1 MPSSKLNRTD
11 RFDNGDLVVLWVG
24 GDYDYRG
31 ISKDDFIKSI
41 EDDLNFG
48 KPTTQYAAPNAT
60 GFNVQIDSMV
70 GDVHLILTP
79 SAGYATGTI
88 TLPLSPVDK
97 QTVMVNSTQVVTSLT
112 VTPQVGDTVLG
123 QPTTLAVNGFFTLK
137 FDALLKRWY
146 RVG

>member
-11 RFDNGDLVVLWVG
+11 RFDNGDLVVLWAG

-31 ISKDDFIKSI
+31 ISKDDFVKVLSDSLSI
-41 EDDLNFG
+41 G
-48 KPTTQYAAPNAT
+48 KPVTQYAAPNAT

-79 SAGYATGTI
+79 TAGYATGTI

-97 QTVMVNSTQVVTSLT
+97 QTVLVNSTQAITTLT
-112 VTPQVGDTVLG
+112 VSPQTGATVIG
-123 QPTTLAVNGFFTLK
+123 QPATLVANGFFTLK
-137 FDALLKRWY
+137 FDAVLKRWY

>member
-31 ISKDDFIKSI
+31 ISKDDFIKSLA
-41 EDDLNFG
+41 EALQVN
-48 KPTTQYAAPNAT
+48 KPSTQYAAPNAT
-60 GFNVQIDSMV
+60 GFNVQIDSMI

-79 SAGYATGTI
+79 TADYSAGTI

-97 QTVMVNSTQVVTSLT
+97 QTVLVNSTQAVTALT
-112 VTPQVGDTVLG
+112 ITPQAGATVLG
-123 QPTTLAVNGFFTLK
+123 QPTTLTANGFFTLK
-137 FDALLKRWY
+137 FDAVLKRWY

>member
-31 ISKDDFIKSI
+31 ISKDDFIKAI
-41 EDDLNFG
+41 AEDLNFG
-48 KPTTQYAAPNAT
+48 KPVTQYSAPNAT

-79 SAGYATGTI
+79 EAGYATGTI
-88 TLPLSPVDK
+88 TLPLSPIDK
-97 QTVMVNSTQVVTSLT
+97 QSVLVNSTQAIAALT
-112 VTPQVGDTVLG
+112 VTPQAGNTVFG
-123 QPTTLAVNGFFTLK
+123 QPTTLAANGFFTLK

>member
-11 RFDNGDLVVLWVG
+11 QFDSGDLVVLWVG

-31 ISKDDFIKSI
+31 ISKDDFVKSLA
-41 EDDLNFG
+41 EALQVN
-48 KPTTQYAAPNAT
+48 KPSTQYAAPNAT
-60 GFNVQIDSMV
+60 GFNVQIDSMI

-79 SAGYATGTI
+79 VAGYAAGTI

-97 QTVMVNSTQVVTSLT
+97 QTVLVNSTQAITALT
-112 VTPQVGDTVLG
+112 VSPQADATVIG
-123 QPTTLAVNGFFTLK
+123 QPTTLADNGFFTLK
-137 FDALLKRWY
+137 FDAVLKRWY

>member
-11 RFDNGDLVVLWVG
+11 QFDSGDLVVLWVG

-31 ISKDDFIKSI
+31 ISKDDFVKSLA
-41 EDDLNFG
+41 EALQVN
-48 KPTTQYAAPNAT
+48 KPSTQYAAPNAT
-60 GFNVQIDSMV
+60 GFNVQIDSMI

-79 SAGYATGTI
+79 VAGYAAGTI

-97 QTVMVNSTQVVTSLT
+97 QTVLVNSTQAITSLT
-112 VTPQVGDTVLG
+112 VSPQADATVIG
-123 QPTTLAVNGFFTLK
+123 QPTTLADNGFFTLK
-137 FDALLKRWY
+137 FDAVLKRWY

>member
-11 RFDNGDLVVLWVG
+11 QFNSGDLVVLWVG

-31 ISKDDFIKSI
+31 ISKDDFVKSLS
-41 EDDLNFG
+41 EALQVN
-48 KPTTQYAAPNAT
+48 KPSTQYAAPNAT
-60 GFNVQIDSMV
+60 GFNVQIDSMI

-79 SAGYATGTI
+79 VAGYAAGTI

-97 QTVMVNSTQVVTSLT
+97 QTVLVNSTQAITSLT
-112 VTPQVGDTVLG
+112 VSPQADATVIG
-123 QPTTLAVNGFFTLK
+123 QPTTLAANGFFTLK
-137 FDALLKRWY
+137 FDAVLKRWY

>member
-11 RFDNGDLVVLWVG
+11 RFDNGDLVVLWAG

-31 ISKDDFIKSI
+31 ISKDDFVKALS
-41 EDDLNFG
+41 DSLVVG
-48 KPTTQYAAPNAT
+48 KPATQYAAPNAT
-60 GFNVQIDSMV
+60 GFNVQIDSMI

-79 SAGYATGTI
+79 VAGYAAGTI

-97 QTVMVNSTQVVTSLT
+97 QTVLVNSTQAITTLT
-112 VTPQVGDTVLG
+112 VSPQTDATVIG
-123 QPTTLAVNGFFTLK
+123 QPTTLAANGFFTLK
-137 FDALLKRWY
+137 FDAVLKRWY

>member
-11 RFDNGDLVVLWVG
+11 QFDSGDLVVLWVG

-31 ISKDDFIKSI
+31 ISKDDFVKSLA
-41 EDDLNFG
+41 EALQVN
-48 KPTTQYAAPNAT
+48 KPSTQYAAPNAT
-60 GFNVQIDSMV
+60 GFNVQIDSMI

-79 SAGYATGTI
+79 VAGYAAGTI

-97 QTVMVNSTQVVTSLT
+97 QTVLVNSTQEITALT
-112 VTPQVGDTVLG
+112 VSPQADTTVIG
-123 QPTTLAVNGFFTLK
+123 QPTTLAANGFFTLK
-137 FDALLKRWY
+137 FDAVLKRWY

>member
-11 RFDNGDLVVLWVG
+11 RFDNGDLIVLWVG

-31 ISKDDFIKSI
+31 ISKDDFVESIKNDI
-41 EDDLNFG
+41 NTG
-48 KPTTQYAAPNAT
+48 KPATQYAAPNAT
-60 GFNVQIDSMV
+60 GFNVQIESMI

-79 SAGYATGTI
+79 SADYAAGTI

-97 QTVMVNSTQVVTSLT
+97 QTVLVNSTQAITALT
-112 VTPQVGDTVLG
+112 VSPQADATVIG
-123 QPTTLAVNGFFTLK
+123 QPTTLAANGFFTLK
-137 FDALLKRWY
+137 FDAVLKRWY

>member
-11 RFDNGDLVVLWVG
+11 RFDSGDLVVLWVG
-24 GDYDYRG
+24 GDYDYRA
-31 ISKDDFIKSI
+31 ISKDDFVKALS
-41 EDDLNFG
+41 DSLSGG

-60 GFNVQIDSMV
+60 GFNVQIDSMI

-79 SAGYATGTI
+79 TADYAAGTI

-97 QTVMVNSTQVVTSLT
+97 QTVLMNSTQAVTALT
-112 VTPQVGDTVLG
+112 VTPQSGAVVLG
-123 QPTTLAVNGFFTLK
+123 QPATLSANGFFTLK
-137 FDALLKRWY
+137 FDAVLKRWY